1 MYLFSRKYEKA
12 FDREWRD
19 GLFHKLLLNN
29 INGKMY
35 NIIFNQKALSL
46 HVVNHD
52 KVVMNN
58 FPSLDIRVTLKS
70 KMFKKN

>member
-1 MYLFSRKYEKA
+1 MYKYMYLFSRKYEKA

-29 INGKMY
+29 INGKM
-35 NIIFNQKALSL
+35 SL